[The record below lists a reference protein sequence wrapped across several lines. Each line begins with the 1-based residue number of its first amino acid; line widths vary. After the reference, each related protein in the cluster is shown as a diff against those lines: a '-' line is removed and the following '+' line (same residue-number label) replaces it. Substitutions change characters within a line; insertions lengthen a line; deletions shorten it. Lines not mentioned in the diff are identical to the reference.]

1 MEELFNTIT
10 AWQKNTFGETTPLS
24 VAKHLRKEVD
34 ELIESLERCDKEHA
48 QEELSDVQI
57 LLWNEAKKLGMD
69 FYDLSANVRK
79 KHTKNLKRKW
89 LKPDADGCVH
99 HEKVELNGVNYT
111 LGIDGYKKQKS
122 TTWEYQGKTL
132 EEMSK
137 EELYANL
144 RKLLTENTPNP
155 HFVKFKG
162 E

>member
-10 AWQKNTFGETTPLS
+10 AWQKDTFGETTPLS

-34 ELIESLERCDKEHA
+34 ELIEALERGDKEHA
-48 QEELSDVQI
+48 EEELSDVQI

-69 FYDLSANVRK
+69 YYDLSANVRK

-99 HEKVELNGVNYT
+99 HEKGEINGVNYI
-111 LGIDGYKKQKS
+111 LGVDKKE
-122 TTWEYQGKTL
+122 TYIYQGKTI
-132 EEMSK
+132 EEMSVSELRILLEK
-137 EELYANL
+137 ELKKNL
-144 RKLLTENTPNP
+144 P
-155 HFVKFKG
+155 HFVMFKG

>member
-10 AWQKNTFGETTPLS
+10 AWQNNTFGEQTPLS

-34 ELIESLERCDKEHA
+34 ELIEALERGDKEHA

-69 FYDLSANVRK
+69 FYELSANVRK

-99 HEKVELNGVNYT
+99 HEKPEKEESITWVYES
-111 LGIDGYKKQKS
+111 KS
-122 TTWEYQGKTL
+122 L
-132 EEMSK
+132 EEMDRD
-137 EELYANL
+137 EL
-144 RKLLTENTPNP
+144 LLLIKRELDNNP
-155 HFVKFKG
+155 PKISFVKFKG

>member
-1 MEELFNTIT
+1 MDNLFKQIT
-10 AWQKNTFGETTPLS
+10 AWQRDTFGETTPLS

-34 ELIESLERCDKEHA
+34 EVIEALEKGDKDHVRK
-48 QEELSDVQI
+48 EELPDLQI
-57 LLWNEAKKLGMD
+57 LTFNLADKLGMD
-69 FYDLSANVRK
+69 FYDLSANTRLK
-79 KHTKNLKRKW
+79 FKKNLNRKW

-99 HEKVELNGVNYT
+99 HEKTE
-111 LGIDGYKKQKS
+111 KEKS

-144 RKLLTENTPNP
+144 RNLLTENTPNP

>member
-10 AWQKNTFGETTPLS
+10 AWQKETFGEQTPLS

-34 ELIESLERCDKEHA
+34 ELIEALERGDKEHA
-48 QEELSDVQI
+48 EEELSDVQI

-69 FYDLSANVRK
+69 FYELSANVRK

-99 HEKVELNGVNYT
+99 HEKPE
-111 LGIDGYKKQKS
+111 KEKS
-122 TTWEYQGKTL
+122 TTWKYQDKTL
-132 EEMSK
+132 EEMDIS
-137 EELYANL
+137 ELYTLL
-144 RKLLTENTPNP
+144 RKQLTENPP
-155 HFVKFKG
+155 PFVMFKG